1 MNIEG
6 EINELEQIIEN
17 NFDETQIEKKVF
29 DLIPKDFPRIISIGR
44 LDFMSEGLILLL
56 SLIHI

>member
-29 DLIPKDFPRIISIGR
+29 D
-44 LDFMSEGLILLL
+44 
-56 SLIHI
+56 